1 MVSRDYIQ
9 EMARRIGVRYLKAH
23 LSRILKEVQA
33 GGESVLVTD
42 RGRVVAQLSRPSAK
56 VVDGSVVESLRRMA
70 TAGHLRLAEPVVD
83 PYPRSPLSLP
93 EGTGASLLDEERGER

>member
-1 MVSRDYIQ
+1 MVSRNYIE

-33 GGESVLVTD
+33 GESVLVTD
-42 RGRVVAQLSRPSAK
+42 RGRVVA
-56 VVDGSVVESLRRMA
+56 ELRRPTPVTGAEGPAAEALRQMA
-70 TAGHLRLAEPVVD
+70 KAGHLRLAEPVVD

-93 EGTGASLLDEERGER
+93 EGTSTSLLDEERAEE

>member
-1 MVSRDYIQ
+1 
-9 EMARRIGVRYLKAH
+9 MARRIGVRALKAH

-33 GGESVLVTD
+33 GESVLVTD
-42 RGRVVAQLSRPSAK
+42 RGRVVAELSRPTPAR
-56 VVDGSVVESLRRMA
+56 VAEGPVAETLRRMA

-93 EGTGASLLDEERGER
+93 EGTSTSLLDEERAEE